1 MGCPSEF
8 EDLAFPSRSS
18 RESDEVGSEDMCE
31 HGMSS
36 RAGMMIAERLPCVI
50 DNKRAEF
57 RRTEKVGE
65 GMALKIW
72 AERSHPFRFT
82 CLHFIRYSKT

>member
-1 MGCPSEF
+1 
-8 EDLAFPSRSS
+8 
-18 RESDEVGSEDMCE
+18 MCE
-31 HGMSS
+31 HGIN
-36 RAGMMIAERLPCVI
+36 RGEVMMTAERHLVVAI
-50 DNKRAEF
+50 NKRAEF

-82 CLHFIRYSKT
+82 CLHFIRYLKR

>member
-31 HGMSS
+31 HGMNS
-36 RAGMMIAERLPCVI
+36 REMMMVAERILVMI
-50 DNKRAEF
+50 INKRAEF

-72 AERSHPFRFT
+72 AERRHLFRFI
-82 CLHFIRYSKT
+82 CDILFRYS

>member
-1 MGCPSEF
+1 MT
-8 EDLAFPSRSS
+8 
-18 RESDEVGSEDMCE
+18 
-31 HGMSS
+31 
-36 RAGMMIAERLPCVI
+36 AERHLVVAI
-50 DNKRAEF
+50 NKRAEF

-82 CLHFIRYSKT
+82 CLHFIRYLKR

>member
-1 MGCPSEF
+1 MDGRSEF
-8 EDLAFPSRSS
+8 EDLAFSSRSS

-31 HGMSS
+31 HGMNSQ
-36 RAGMMIAERLPCVI
+36 AVMMIADRHLVVVS
-50 DNKRAEF
+50 NKRAEF

-72 AERSHPFRFT
+72 AELKHPSRFI
-82 CLHFIRYSKT
+82 LIH